1 MKGAMIDTRQATPA
15 ARLPLVTVALVT
27 VALLVTA
34 PPLLAQGHDHH
45 HGQPSAASST
55 ASEAGG
61 AMNIPDTAL
70 LDQDGREVH
79 FYTDLV
85 KDRVVAINFIFT
97 TCTTICPPM
106 GANFGKLQD
115 LMGERAGREFQMIS
129 VSVDPAVDTP
139 PRLKAWAA
147 KFGRRPGWTLVT
159 GSKPEVD
166 TLLKALRVFTPDKDD
181 HSPIVLVGDERH
193 GEWTRAYALAPAAKL
208 AETIDQLL
216 AAADSGEQGR

>member
-1 MKGAMIDTRQATPA
+1 MIDTRQTRPA
-15 ARLPLVTVALVT
+15 ALQPLVTIALVT
-27 VALLVTA
+27 VAMLGTGL
-34 PPLLAQGHDHH
+34 PLLAQGHEHH
-45 HGQPSAASST
+45 HGQPSAASAT
-55 ASEAGG
+55 ASEAVG

-106 GANFGKLQD
+106 GANFGKLQKM
-115 LMGERAGREFQMIS
+115 MGDRAGRDFQMIS

-147 KFGRRPGWTLVT
+147 KFGRRNGWTLVT

-166 TLLKALRVFTPDKDD
+166 KLLKALKVFTPDKND
-181 HSPIVLVGDERH
+181 HSPIVLVGDERR
-193 GEWTRAYALAPAAKL
+193 GEWTRAYGLAPAAKL
-208 AETIDQLL
+208 AEAIDRLL
-216 AAADSGEQGR
+216 EAADSGEEGS

>member
-1 MKGAMIDTRQATPA
+1 MKGAMIDTRQAKSA
-15 ARLPLVTVALVT
+15 ALPPLVTVALVT
-27 VALLVTA
+27 AAMLL
-34 PPLLAQGHDHH
+34 PGLPLLAQGHEHR

-55 ASEAGG
+55 ASEAVG
-61 AMNIPDTAL
+61 AMNIPDAAL

-106 GANFGKLQD
+106 GANFGKLQEM
-115 LMGERAGREFQMIS
+115 MGERAGRDFQMIS

-166 TLLKALRVFTPDKDD
+166 KLLKALKVFTPDKND
-181 HSPIVLVGDERH
+181 HSPIVLVGDERR
-193 GEWTRAYALAPAAKL
+193 GEWTRAYGLAPAAKL
-208 AETIDQLL
+208 AETIDELL
-216 AAADSGEQGR
+216 EAAQ